1 MRICI
6 VCNNEINEN
15 DLYESDDL
23 FCNDDCK
30 WKYNEDEI
38 ERDNMFD
45 KWYYDNVTKRL
56 NDIK

>member
-1 MRICI
+1 MTICI

-38 ERDNMFD
+38 ERDNMLD

>member
-45 KWYYDNVTKRL
+45 KWYYDNVTK
-56 NDIK
+56 